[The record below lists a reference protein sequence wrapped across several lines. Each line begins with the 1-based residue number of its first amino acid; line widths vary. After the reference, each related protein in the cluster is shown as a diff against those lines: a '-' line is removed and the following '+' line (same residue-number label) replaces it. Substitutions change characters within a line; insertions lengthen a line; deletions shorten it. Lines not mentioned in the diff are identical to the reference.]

1 MAMSVTVK
9 KSSPVVVRPSDVPV
23 TTSNTVKLSSFDKA
37 LTRTPVTALFVFEQP
52 IHEPAE
58 TIKMALSQAM
68 VHYYP
73 ISGRLAAGGND
84 DDDEL
89 HIKCTGEGV
98 QFVAA
103 SCNSTLKEV
112 KLLDQSPG
120 AKALVDEP
128 VLYAP
133 AVEVCGP
140 YSNPLMTMQVTE
152 FSCGGFIIAVTWN
165 HAIADGFG
173 IAQFLQAVGEFARGL
188 SQPSV
193 VPIRWDDSL
202 PSLPASTVAWQQLLL
217 LNSFEALD
225 LAQHD
230 VTIPSSVIN
239 RIRAEYRASS
249 NGQSCTTFEVV
260 AAVIWQCRTRAIM
273 SNPEAPAVLS
283 FTANI
288 RRHVGAKDGYYG
300 NCSIAPLV
308 TATNGIVA
316 NGDIANVI
324 NLIKD
329 AKDQIAHQ
337 FKRDGIIDCNNQ
349 QPEVDPQQLNSEVL
363 YSMLALTSWR
373 NIGFEDPDFGS
384 GKPSRVMYN
393 AKPRTLIVPGC
404 VVCLPWKGLDGAS
417 VSSVCVKNEHAQAFL
432 GELARFT

>member
-1 MAMSVTVK
+1 MSVTVR
-9 KSSPVVVRPSDVPV
+9 KSSPVVVRPSDEPV
-23 TTSNTVKLSSFDKA
+23 TTSNTIKLSSFDKA
-37 LTRTPVTALFVFEQP
+37 LTRTPVTALIVFEQP
-52 IHEPAE
+52 IHKPAE

-73 ISGRLAAGGND
+73 ISGRLAAGGN

-112 KLLDQSPG
+112 KLLDHRRGSPSS
-120 AKALVDEP
+120 KALVVDELD
-128 VLYAP
+128 LYDP
-133 AVEVCGP
+133 VEVCGP
-140 YSNPLMTMQVTE
+140 SKPLMVMQVTE
-152 FSCGGFIIAVTWN
+152 FSCGGFIIGVTWN

-193 VPIRWDDSL
+193 VPIRWDASL

-217 LNSFEALD
+217 LGSFEALD
-225 LAQHD
+225 LAHHD

-283 FTANI
+283 IAVNI
-288 RRHVGAKDGYYG
+288 RRHAGAKDGYYG
-300 NCSIAPLV
+300 NCSLSPLV
-308 TATNGIVA
+308 TATNGTVA
-316 NGDIANVI
+316 NGDITNLI

-329 AKDQIAHQ
+329 AKEQIPHQ
-337 FKRDGIIDCNNQ
+337 FKRDGITDCNQNQ
-349 QPEVDPQQLNSEVL
+349 QPAVDPQQLNSEVL
-363 YSMLALTSWR
+363 YSMLALSSWR
-373 NIGFEDPDFGS
+373 NIGFEEPDFGS

-393 AKPRTLIVPGC
+393 AKPKTLIVPGC
-404 VVCLPWKGLDGAS
+404 VVCLPWKELDGANA
-417 VSSVCVKNEHAQAFL
+417 SSVCVKNEHAQAFL